1 MKTQPHLHANR
12 MGSLIET
19 GQLMISTI
27 EYTESLSASNDITE
41 EKDSS
46 NNTAP
51 AEMITDTY

>member
-12 MGSLIET
+12 MGSLRET